1 MALSLQSRLFGQLP
15 SGEPVEAW
23 TLTGSGGLQLEVIT
37 YGGIVTR
44 LLAPDRDGRLADIVL
59 GFRELESYLAGH
71 PYFGTIT
78 GRVAGRVTGA
88 RFTLDG
94 KTYELAQNQ
103 APNHLHGGVEGFDKK
118 IWTATP
124 MDVPDGGS
132 SLRLSYRSRD
142 GEEGYPGAVDVTVT
156 YTITGDNCF
165 VIDTEAV
172 TDRPTPFNI
181 THHSYFN
188 LCGEGSGSIA
198 DHELQIHADQYVPVD
213 EHLTLLGRYESVS
226 GHANDFRESRRLGA
240 AIPNLFLNHGDL
252 YLLRKS
258 GRGRFSDE
266 LAPAACLVEPHSG
279 RALNVS
285 TTETHLQLYTAA
297 ALDGTLT
304 GKSGVRYGRHAGI
317 CLECHGYPDGAN
329 APLFSDNILRPERP
343 QRHTTMY
350 AFSTVPANA
359 SFSGRITQSG
369 RARSSSSCGVEV
381 NSEAEPVTN
390 LAGSRPGVGR

>member
-1 MALSLQSRLFGQLP
+1 MALSPQSRVLGQLP
-15 SGEPVEAW
+15 SGESVEAW
-23 TLTGSGGLQLEVIT
+23 MLTGSGGLQLEVIT

-44 LLAPDRDGRLADIVL
+44 LLAPDREGRFADIVL

-71 PYFGTIT
+71 PYFGAII
-78 GRVAGRVTGA
+78 GRVAGRIAGA
-88 RFTLDG
+88 RFTLDE
-94 KTYELAQNQ
+94 KTYELAPNQ

-124 MDVPDGGS
+124 MDVPYGGS

-142 GEEGYPGAVDVTVT
+142 GEEGYPGTVDVTVT
-156 YTITGDNCF
+156 YTITGDNCLA
-165 VIDTEAV
+165 IHTEAV

-213 EHLTLLGRYESVS
+213 EHLTLLGRYRSVS
-226 GHANDFRESRRLGA
+226 GQANDFRESRRLGA

-258 GRGRFSDE
+258 GSGRFSAE
-266 LAPAACLVEPHSG
+266 LAPAACLVEAHSG

-350 AFSTVPANA
+350 AFSTVPASA
-359 SFSGRITQSG
+359 SFSGHITQSG
-369 RARSSSSCGVEV
+369 RARSSSVCCVEV

-390 LAGSRPGVGR
+390 LAGLRPGDGR